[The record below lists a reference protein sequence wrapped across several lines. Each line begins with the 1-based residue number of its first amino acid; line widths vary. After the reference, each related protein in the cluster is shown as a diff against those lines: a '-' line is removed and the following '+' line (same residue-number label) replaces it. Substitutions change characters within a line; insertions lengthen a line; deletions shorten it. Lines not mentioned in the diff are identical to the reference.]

1 MNATPALLFVYNADA
16 GIFNALSDWA
26 HKILSPAT
34 YACSLCALTYSHVGM
49 RAAWKRFLLRLDL
62 PAEFLHRDEFRA
74 RFGREDCLP
83 AVFVRRAEELDILI
97 PCAELDAARDL
108 GELMGKLET
117 ALQSS
122 SRVTP
127 RA

>member
-1 MNATPALLFVYNADA
+1 MKSKTAILFVYNADS

-34 YACSLCALTYSHVGM
+34 YACSLCALTYSHFGM
-49 RAAWKRFLLRLDL
+49 REAWKRFLKGLDF

-83 AVFVRRAEELDILI
+83 AVFLRRLDDLQELLGCHD
-97 PCAELDAARDL
+97 LDASKDL
-108 GELMGKLET
+108 EDLTGRIEA
-117 ALQSS
+117 ALDALP
-122 SRVTP
+122 VTP
-127 RA
+127 TS